1 LPDLQQPFE
10 IETDASDYVVG
21 AVLTQHGHPVA
32 YHSETLSDTV
42 RKYPT
47 YDKEMY
53 SIVQACRQWKH
64 YILGKETII
73 HTDHKP
79 LQFIQT
85 QGKLQNDRH
94 QKWSTYLQQFHLN
107 IKYKTCISNH
117 VVDCLSRPPVA
128 ALTTVLHSCGHEASE
143 WPQLYQQDPDFA
155 TTYHLLGTGATV
167 TDFHIQDGLLC
178 HLGHLCVPTSER
190 AKMIWE
196 AHYSRVAG
204 HFGVEKTVVV
214 LQKHFYWPKL
224 RQDVNKYIRSCTACA
239 ISKPTIKKQGLYT
252 PLPIPEKPWESISMD
267 YMSGLSSTKQG
278 NDCVFVVVD
287 RFSKMA
293 ILTACKKNV
302 TVADTAKLFFERV
315 WVHFGIPQTI
325 ISDRD
330 NRFLNTFWSSLW
342 SLLDTKLTKSTAF
355 HPQTDG
361 QTEVVNQMIVHI
373 LRMYNSKHPRT
384 WDESLPYVQHSY
396 NRALHSSTDHSPFQ
410 VGLGFQ
416 PLGPI
421 DVALPL
427 ATAQT
432 DSSPDQSVIDK
443 ATRFIERIQHI
454 RQQVQEILQKSN
466 AKYKQR
472 HDQHRVPHQF
482 QVGDKV
488 WLHLQKE
495 RLTGPHRKLRP
506 LRYGPY
512 TITKVVGSNAFEL
525 NTPPFLGLHPVFN
538 VDLLRPYFPPLL
550 DTSEI
555 AEQLTPTELNP
566 DCMEQASTDQIVDT
580 QVKGTRQQ
588 RIQLYRVVKAGK
600 LLHQGKWLTRG
611 QIQQKFPHLMG
622 ELNAME
628 TIAS

>member
-1 LPDLQQPFE
+1 
-10 IETDASDYVVG
+10 
-21 AVLTQHGHPVA
+21 
-32 YHSETLSDTV
+32 
-42 RKYPT
+42 
-47 YDKEMY
+47 
-53 SIVQACRQWKH
+53 
-64 YILGKETII
+64 
-73 HTDHKP
+73 
-79 LQFIQT
+79 
-85 QGKLQNDRH
+85 
-94 QKWSTYLQQFHLN
+94 
-107 IKYKTCISNH
+107 
-117 VVDCLSRPPVA
+117 
-128 ALTTVLHSCGHEASE
+128 
-143 WPQLYQQDPDFA
+143 
-155 TTYHLLGTGATV
+155 
-167 TDFHIQDGLLC
+167 
-178 HLGHLCVPTSER
+178 
-190 AKMIWE
+190 
-196 AHYSRVAG
+196 
-204 HFGVEKTVVV
+204 
-214 LQKHFYWPKL
+214 
-224 RQDVNKYIRSCTACA
+224 
-239 ISKPTIKKQGLYT
+239 
-252 PLPIPEKPWESISMD
+252 
-267 YMSGLSSTKQG
+267 
-278 NDCVFVVVD
+278 
-287 RFSKMA
+287 
-293 ILTACKKNV
+293 
-302 TVADTAKLFFERV
+302 V

-355 HPQTDG
+355 HPQTDD

-373 LRMYNSKHPRT
+373 LRMYNSKHPCT
-384 WDESLPYVQHSY
+384 WDESLPYVQHNY

-427 ATAQT
+427 ATTQAE
-432 DSSPDQSVIDK
+432 SSHVQSEADK

-454 RQQVQEILQKSN
+454 RQQVHEILQKAN

-495 RLTGPHRKLRP
+495 CLTGPHRKLRP

-566 DCMEQASTDQIVDT
+566 DCMEHASTDQIVDT

-588 RIQLYRVVKAGK
+588 RIQLYRVVKAGQ